1 MSYVES
7 TLEDFIKQSFFGGAV
22 GAAAG
27 ALASDPDKTLE
38 GALYG
43 GVAGTAANAAT
54 MGLRRSYADGYR
66 HMHKWLGMPEGP
78 AADALQKKMIYKIH
92 AVKHHPGG
100 LHKYVAP
107 KVLLGVG
114 GGLLAAHL
122 LNDKGLLGSSD
133 TALPRSPSALKDR
146 ALEFYKDNETEVNSL
161 AALAALAA
169 AGGAAYKGYQSR
181 NPRKK

>member
-7 TLEDFIKQSFFGGAV
+7 TLEDFIKQSFFGGAL

-27 ALASDPDKTLE
+27 ALATDSDKTLE
-38 GALYG
+38 GTLYG
-43 GVAGTAANAAT
+43 GLAGTAANAAT
-54 MGLRRSYADGYR
+54 MRVRPSFADAFLHVDKYVR
-66 HMHKWLGMPEGP
+66 LPEGSS
-78 AADALQKKMIYKIH
+78 ALESLSQKTVDKIY
-92 AVKHHPGG
+92 ALKHGPI
-100 LHKYVAP
+100 HKYVAP

-133 TALPRSPSALKDR
+133 TSEQLGLKDR
-146 ALEFYKDNETEVNSL
+146 ALEFYKDNETGVNSL

-169 AGGAAYKGYQSR
+169 VGGAAYKGYQSR
-181 NPRKK
+181 NPRKR